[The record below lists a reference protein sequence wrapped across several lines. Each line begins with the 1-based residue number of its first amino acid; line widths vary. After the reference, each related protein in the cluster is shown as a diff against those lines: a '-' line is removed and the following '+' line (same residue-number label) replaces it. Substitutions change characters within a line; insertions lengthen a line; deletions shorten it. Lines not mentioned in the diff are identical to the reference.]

1 MTDHAASGGA
11 DEDADDPEDDGL
23 VLFDTLTGQA
33 PLGAAATAPPPPVAR
48 SSAPCPWCGARV
60 PEGVD
65 ACPACL
71 SPLGASGTAVPGSTP
86 PAAWRLVFRGTGGHL
101 EVPPGAELR
110 LGRDADWAPEAAGLL
125 AGETSVSA
133 RHALVAHGED
143 GAASVTEVPQ
153 GATNGVRVND
163 RVLSP
168 GRSEPLR
175 DGDTVWLGPWVAL
188 RVCGPGR
195 AGGPGA
201 SG

>member
-1 MTDHAASGGA
+1 M
-11 DEDADDPEDDGL
+11 
-23 VLFDTLTGQA
+23 V
-33 PLGAAATAPPPPVAR
+33 R
-48 SSAPCPWCGARV
+48 GARAG
-60 PEGVD
+60 GVD

-168 GRSEPLR
+168 AGPSPCATATRCGWAPGSPSGCAAPAGPEAPVPPADRPRGHGRLTPPR
-175 DGDTVWLGPWVAL
+175 ARP
-188 RVCGPGR
+188 R
-195 AGGPGA
+195 AGCP
-201 SG
+201 